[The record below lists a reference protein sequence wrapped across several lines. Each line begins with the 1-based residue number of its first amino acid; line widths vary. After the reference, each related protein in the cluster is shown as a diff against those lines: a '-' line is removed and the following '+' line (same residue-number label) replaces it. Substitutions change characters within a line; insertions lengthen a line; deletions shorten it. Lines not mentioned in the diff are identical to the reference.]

1 MLIRKPLEK
10 ADELRTQFQMDDRLN
25 LEYRAVLSKLFR
37 KYNISINPA
46 KLRALDLISQSE
58 RKPNVEDIRL
68 AFHDNSGLKAEFVK
82 ALTELF
88 QEHEIKVKDGL
99 LDGLILAISE
109 EYNPPQPSDDR
120 IPLESDDNP
129 PPGSKKTAWKKK

>member
-10 ADELRTQFQMDDRLN
+10 ADELRTQFKMDDRLN

-37 KYNISINPA
+37 KYDISIDST
-46 KLRALDLISQSE
+46 KLKALDLISQSE

-82 ALTELF
+82 SLTELF

-99 LDGLILAISE
+99 LDGLILAICE
-109 EYNPPQPSDDR
+109 EYNPPQPSDHR
-120 IPLESDDNP
+120 PALESDDKP
-129 PPGSKKTAWKKK
+129 QPVDKKTARKKK